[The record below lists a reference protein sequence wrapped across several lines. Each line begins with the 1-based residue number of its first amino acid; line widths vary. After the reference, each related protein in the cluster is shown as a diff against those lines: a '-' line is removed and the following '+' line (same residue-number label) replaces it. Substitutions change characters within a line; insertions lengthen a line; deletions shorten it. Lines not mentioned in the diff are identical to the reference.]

1 MDSGAC
7 TCLGCNLCQGYLEAF
22 SGAWLTVDKIG
33 NICYATPAAWRWLN
47 GSSPPADQERVRGF
61 IKSLIGSEDD
71 YGILSTSMATLQS
84 SVSKAGWCDYAR
96 LINLRPVASIGE
108 NVESYV
114 DIISKLSQALRG
126 PVSKLGLFS
135 ELMINGRPDRRDYYG
150 EILSQET
157 GRLTQLIENLSLLSQ
172 LANPSG
178 SSYSPIALGRLVKA
192 IQDSLPSQLNRQ
204 TALYQVA
211 SSSSAQSVRANPRL
225 IGHAVTNLLAFPRDG
240 SSKEKAV
247 IYVGSRGVWVSIALH
262 LPGFY
267 LPAEQLPNLF
277 EPFAQGKIDL
287 ELAVAQAIISHH
299 GGHITVK
306 GSETG
311 KNAAIGVFTLW
322 LPACIG

>member
-1 MDSGAC
+1 MA
-7 TCLGCNLCQGYLEAF
+7 
-22 SGAWLTVDKIG
+22 DKIG
-33 NICYATPAAWRWLN
+33 AICYATPAAWRWLN

-71 YGILSTSMATLQS
+71 YGILSTSMATLQGL
-84 SVSKAGWCDYAR
+84 VSESGWCDHAQ
-96 LINLRPVASIGE
+96 LINLRPVPSIGE
-108 NVESYV
+108 DGESYV
-114 DIISKLSQALRG
+114 HIISKLSQALRG

-172 LANPSG
+172 LANSPAFT
-178 SSYSPIALGRLVKA
+178 YSPVSLGRLVNA
-192 IQDSLPSQLNRQ
+192 IQDSLPSQLSQQ

-211 SSSSAQSVRANPRL
+211 SSSSAQSVRASPRL
-225 IGHAVTNLLAFPRDG
+225 IGHAVVDLLTAIPRDG
-240 SSKEKAV
+240 PSKEKAV
-247 IYVGSRGVWVSIALH
+247 IHLGSRGVWVSIALH

-287 ELAVAQAIISHH
+287 ELVVAQAIVGHH

-306 GSETG
+306 GSEIG
-311 KNAAIGVFTLW
+311 KKTATGVFTLW